1 MLRAI
6 IIDDE
11 EAGIETLKI
20 LGTRNSHVIRVIA
33 TALNAEEGITLIE
46 NYHPDVVFLD
56 INMPNMNGFELLDK
70 LTFREFKLIFTTAH
84 REYAIQAI
92 KNRAFDYL
100 LKPIDDKDFKESIE
114 RLLTEQQQVFPAA
127 KTETSGLL
135 EIQVKDGIIYLK
147 QREIVRLEGSRSYT
161 DIYMDNGVKYI
172 ASKPLKD
179 FEQKLDAEL
188 FCRCHKS
195 HIINLQKVQ
204 KFVNHDGFFAFM
216 SDGSSPEISK
226 AMKDIFL
233 DRLKSLSLS

>member
-20 LGTRNSHVIRVIA
+20 LGIRNRHAIRVIA

-46 NYHPDVVFLD
+46 DYHPDVVFLD

-70 LTFREFKLIFTTAH
+70 LTFRAFKLIFTTAH

-114 RLLTEQQQVFPAA
+114 CLLTAQKELFPVT
-127 KTETSGLL
+127 KTETGGLL

-147 QREIVRLEGSRSYT
+147 QKEIVRLEASRSYT

-179 FEQKLDAEL
+179 FEQKLDTNL
-188 FCRCHKS
+188 FYRCHKS

-216 SDGSSPEISK
+216 SDGSNPEISK

-233 DRLKSLSLS
+233 DRLKSLYLL

>member
-20 LGTRNSHVIRVIA
+20 LVGRNSSLIRVIA
-33 TALNAEEGITLIE
+33 STLKAEEGIHLIAD
-46 NYHPDVVFLD
+46 YRPDVVFLD

-70 LTFREFKLIFTTAH
+70 LSFRDFKLIFTTAH

-100 LKPIDDKDFKESIE
+100 LKPIDDGDFKNCLEA
-114 RLLTEQQQVFPAA
+114 LLKMQKNSPNTT
-127 KTETSGLL
+127 KTETPAVL

-147 QREIVRLEGSRSYT
+147 QKDIVRLEASRSYT
-161 DIYMDNGVKYI
+161 DIYMDNGVKHI
-172 ASKPLKD
+172 ASKTLKD
-179 FEQKLDAEL
+179 FEQKLDSHL
-188 FCRCHKS
+188 FFRCHKS
-195 HIINLQKVQ
+195 HIVNLQKVQ
-204 KFVNHDGFFAFM
+204 KFVNHDGFYAVM
-216 SDGSSPEISK
+216 NDGSDPEISK

-233 DRLKSLSLS
+233 DRLKSI